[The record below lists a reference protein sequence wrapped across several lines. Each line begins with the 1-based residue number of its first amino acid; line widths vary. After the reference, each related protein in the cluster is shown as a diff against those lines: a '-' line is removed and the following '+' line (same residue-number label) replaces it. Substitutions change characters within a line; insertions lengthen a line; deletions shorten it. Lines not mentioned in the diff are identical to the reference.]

1 MADLTIHHIDDST
14 ARELPYADGGVKAG
28 FPSPAQEY
36 MDCAIDLNRDLV
48 RHPESTFYARVEGD
62 SMEGAGVSEGDILV
76 VDKLLE
82 VHDGDMAVCV
92 INGEFTVKF
101 VEFHDD
107 SVTLRPANPA
117 YAPIT
122 VAEGDRFDVWG
133 VVTYVIHRV
142 HRRPHD
148 RPHRL

>member
-1 MADLTIHHIDDST
+1 
-14 ARELPYADGGVKAG
+14 
-28 FPSPAQEY
+28 

-48 RHPESTFYARVEGD
+48 RHPESTFYARVEGN

-101 VEFHDD
+101 VELHDG

-142 HRRPHD
+142 HRRA
-148 RPHRL
+148 R

>member
-1 MADLTIHHIDDST
+1 MADISIHPIDDRT
-14 ARELPYADGGVKAG
+14 PRELPYADGGVKAG

-36 MDCAIDLNRDLV
+36 LDCAIDLNRDLV

-62 SMEGAGVSEGDILV
+62 SMEGAGVYEGDILV
-76 VDKLLE
+76 IDKILE
-82 VHDGDMAVCV
+82 VQDGDMAVCI

-101 VEFHDD
+101 IELRGHA
-107 SVTLRPANPA
+107 VTLHPANPA

-122 VAEGDRFDVWG
+122 VGEGDRFDVWG

-142 HRRPHD
+142 HRRT
-148 RPHRL
+148 R